1 MKVYLF
7 ELSREPLVLLGQLR
21 NDGRLLPFS
30 QFDIGGLLFQG
41 PSETINVSLKLWNF
55 GFIFAFNR
63 IQLPAQNVLLLLQDL
78 FTNNNNST

>member
-41 PSETINVSLKLWNF
+41 PPETINVSLKL
-55 GFIFAFNR
+55 
-63 IQLPAQNVLLLLQDL
+63 
-78 FTNNNNST
+78 